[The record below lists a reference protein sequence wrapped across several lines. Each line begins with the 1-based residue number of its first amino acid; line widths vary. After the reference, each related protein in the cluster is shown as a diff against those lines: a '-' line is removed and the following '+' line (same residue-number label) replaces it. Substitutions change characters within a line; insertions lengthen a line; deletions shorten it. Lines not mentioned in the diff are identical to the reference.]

1 MGGLTPQ
8 PPVLEEQSSAMRP
21 ILIGVVIV
29 AVVVG
34 LLALALR
41 SEKKAAVE
49 PHPYSSN
56 LKISDLKMSAA
67 QNFVGAT
74 VSYID
79 GNVTNTGDKTVIHA
93 MVQVVFNDDMGQIAQ
108 RENVPLRV
116 LQTTGPYPDTVD
128 FNLSPLAPGQT
139 KPFRLTFESLS
150 TQWNHQYPDIQVTDV
165 VVR

>member
-1 MGGLTPQ
+1 
-8 PPVLEEQSSAMRP
+8 MRP

>member
-1 MGGLTPQ
+1 
-8 PPVLEEQSSAMRP
+8 MRP

-41 SEKKAAVE
+41 SEKKPAVE

-74 VSYID
+74 VNYID

-93 MVQVVFNDDMGQIAQ
+93 MVQVVFNDDMSQIAQ

-165 VVR
+165 VTR

>member
-1 MGGLTPQ
+1 
-8 PPVLEEQSSAMRP
+8 MRP

-29 AVVVG
+29 AVVIG

-41 SEKKAAVE
+41 SEKKAGVE

-79 GNVTNTGDKTVIHA
+79 GNVTNTGDKTVLHA
-93 MVQVVFNDDMGQIAQ
+93 MVQVLFSDDMGQTAQ

-165 VVR
+165 VTR